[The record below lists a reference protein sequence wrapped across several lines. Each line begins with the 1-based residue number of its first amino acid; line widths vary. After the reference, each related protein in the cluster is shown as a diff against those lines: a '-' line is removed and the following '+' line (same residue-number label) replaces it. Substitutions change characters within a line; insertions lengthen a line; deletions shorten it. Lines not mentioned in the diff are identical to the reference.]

1 MKRLDGGVAWITGGG
16 SGLGAA
22 CAAELA
28 RRGARIALSGR
39 RVAHLEAVAA
49 PLRAAGAEVR
59 VVPCDVTDE
68 ASVRAAVADIV
79 AAWGGIDLL
88 LANAGFAVNGP
99 VATLSVADWR
109 RQYDTNLFGLVA
121 CVTHALPSLRARRGR
136 IGLVGS
142 VAAYLPIPGSAAYA
156 SSKAAVHLLGHTL
169 RAELAPDGV
178 SVTVLHPGFVESE
191 IGQVDNRGV
200 HHASRPDRRPARLMW
215 PAPRAARVMV
225 DAVLARRAERIFT
238 GHGRIGA
245 FIGRHLPWLVPLLLG
260 SRDRTTGPR

>member
-1 MKRLDGGVAWITGGG
+1 VRRLDGGVVWITGGG

-22 CAAELA
+22 CAEELGA
-28 RRGARIALSGR
+28 RGAKVALSGR
-39 RVAHLEAVAA
+39 RLDRLEAAA
-49 PLRAAGAEVR
+49 TALRARGVEAR

-68 ASVRAAVADIV
+68 ESVQAAVADIV

-99 VATLSVADWR
+99 VEALSVADWR
-109 RQYDTNLFGLVA
+109 RQYDTNVLGLVA
-121 CVTHALPSLRARRGR
+121 CVAHALPSLRARRGR

-142 VAAYLPIPGSAAYA
+142 VAAFLPIPGSAAYA
-156 SSKAAVHLLGHTL
+156 SSKAAVHLIGHTL
-169 RAELAPDGV
+169 RAELAPAGV

-200 HHASRPDRRPARLMW
+200 FHGERPDRRPARLMW
-215 PAPRAARVMV
+215 SAPRAARVMV
-225 DAVLARRAERIFT
+225 EAVLARKAERVFT
-238 GHGRIGA
+238 GHGRFGA
-245 FIGRHLPWLVPLLLG
+245 FVGRHLPWLVPLLLG